1 MHKCP
6 GQDIEEGERQNWTL
20 NRLTRRNTE
29 TEVFTD
35 EVEITQKEGVKKMKG
50 ERGKKNVE
58 E

>member
-1 MHKCP
+1 MSGSGYRRRRKTEL
-6 GQDIEEGERQNWTL
+6 DI